1 MYFIDNSPKRTYS
14 HFMGQDLQEK
24 ISVLPKTAKYGVSPV
39 IKGHRRLAIFSI
51 IACVLL
57 WGFSFISIKESLP
70 VFPPMTL
77 GAVRFAIAIVVLFL
91 MYRFSA
97 EWQGANKW
105 LKSDLPLLIGSGFA
119 GVTFYFFFEN
129 NGVMRVTASEAS
141 IITAA
146 IPVLTM
152 IADWLAVKLSS
163 QTKYAD
169 SNVQYENAPR
179 LGWQAWLGAFISIA
193 GVAFV
198 AGVSFSISGSIS
210 GYVYMGGAALCW
222 VFYSL
227 LTRPLFERKR
237 SRLYIVFW
245 QNFFGFIG
253 LLPFAMLEYKN
264 WGNPTLP
271 VMLHVI
277 FLALGCS
284 ALGYW
289 LYAHAM
295 EVLGVSTTS
304 VFINLIPVVT
314 VISGFLVLHER
325 LTLLQ
330 GMGAVLVLAGVYLT
344 ILPQRAK
351 SL

>member
-1 MYFIDNSPKRTYS
+1 
-14 HFMGQDLQEK
+14 
-24 ISVLPKTAKYGVSPV
+24 
-39 IKGHRRLAIFSI
+39 
-51 IACVLL
+51 
-57 WGFSFISIKESLP
+57 
-70 VFPPMTL
+70 MTL
-77 GAVRFAIAIVVLFL
+77 GAVRFVIAIVVLFL
-91 MYRFSA
+91 MYRFSK
-97 EWQGANKW
+97 EWQGSNRGF
-105 LKSDLPLLIGSGFA
+105 KSDMPLLIGSGFA

-129 NGVMRVTASEAS
+129 NGVLRVTASEAS

-152 IADWLAVKLSS
+152 IADWIAVKLSFH
-163 QTKYAD
+163 D
-169 SNVQYENAPR
+169 NAPR
-179 LGWQAWLGAFISIA
+179 LTWLSWLGAFISIA
-193 GVAFV
+193 GVIFV

-222 VFYSL
+222 VGYSL
-227 LTRPLFERKR
+227 LTRPLFDRKR

-253 LLPFAMLEYKN
+253 LLPFAMLEYKS

-271 VMLHVI
+271 VMLHVV

-295 EVLGVSTTS
+295 EVLGVSVTS

-330 GMGAVLVLAGVYLT
+330 GAGAVLVLTGVYLT
-344 ILPQRAK
+344 ILPQRTK